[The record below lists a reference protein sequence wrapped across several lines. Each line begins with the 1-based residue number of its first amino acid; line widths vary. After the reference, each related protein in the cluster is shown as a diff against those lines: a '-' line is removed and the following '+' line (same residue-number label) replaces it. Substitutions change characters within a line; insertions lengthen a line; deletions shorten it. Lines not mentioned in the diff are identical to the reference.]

1 MQNNLSARRRALME
15 TTVGETWD
23 FQWDY
28 SKGKL
33 EDQPGWEK
41 VVSGS
46 ASSTMTSDGER
57 FSTAGSHSD
66 YCIVRPQSSSPLRT
80 MTGGLGIME
89 VTFFGNIATG
99 INENFEI
106 RVVES
111 ASKRISTAITG
122 TQGRLNITVQD
133 RNETIICPFESN
145 IVYTVRVEMKASG
158 ADVYVNGVIKLS
170 DFSLSASLYGAY
182 NGVLAIGLGNNSL
195 TLKALKIKAGR
206 T

>member
-1 MQNNLSARRRALME
+1 MSDLILRRRALME

-57 FSTAGSHSD
+57 FSTAGSSSD
-66 YCIVRPQSSSPLRT
+66 YYIVRPQSSSPLRT
-80 MTGGLGIME
+80 MTGGLGVME
-89 VTFFGNIATG
+89 VTFSGNIATG
-99 INENFEI
+99 TKVTNFEI
-106 RVVES
+106 RAVES
-111 ASKRISTAITG
+111 ASKRIGTAITD
-122 TQGRLNITVQD
+122 TQGRINITVRD
-133 RNETIICPFESN
+133 RNGTIICQFESN
-145 IVYTVRVEMKASG
+145 VVYTVRVEMKASG
-158 ADVYVNGVIKLS
+158 ADVYVNGVKKLS

-182 NGVLAIGLGNNSL
+182 NGVVAIGLGNNSL